1 MSPVTRKSRIA
12 VVAGALGALGIF
24 DILLGPILIHAG
36 AVSPMFGFQW
46 MFGIGLLEAIAG
58 LAVGVVGLRLTRA
71 GSPLAGRGFA
81 WTGIGAGLV
90 AIVLLV
96 VALRPGAGLPTINDI
111 TTDPEDPPLFSA
123 TDRDMSYPAERFAPQ
138 QRAAYPDLE
147 QIHVSSTPEK
157 ALVLAR
163 QTAES
168 LGWEIVSFD
177 SAAGRLEA
185 RAVSPIF
192 QFVDDIA
199 VRVRPLEAGAVIDV
213 RSRSRDGRGDLG
225 ANARRIRAFASA
237 ILR

>member
-1 MSPVTRKSRIA
+1 MTRRSRIA
-12 VVAGALGALGIF
+12 VVAGALGALGIL

-58 LAVGVVGLRLTRA
+58 LAVGLVGLRLTRA

-90 AIVLLV
+90 AIALLV
-96 VALRPGAGLPTINDI
+96 AALRPGAGLPTINDI

-147 QIHVSSTPEK
+147 PIRVSSAPDR

-163 QTAES
+163 ETAES
-168 LGWEIVSFD
+168 LGWEIISVD
-177 SAAGRLEA
+177 PAAGLLEA
-185 RAVSPIF
+185 REVSRIF
-192 QFVDDIA
+192 RFVDDVV
-199 VRVRPLEAGAVIDV
+199 VRVRAAGDGAVVDI
-213 RSRSRDGRGDLG
+213 RSRSRDGKGDMG
-225 ANARRIRAFASA
+225 ANAARIRAFLAAMQETSK
-237 ILR
+237 